1 MNLLVFEA
9 FRILT
14 RNVFPQ
20 NLALKQHLRK
30 SDSIKMDGKHSL
42 LGVPDDPIAPSLYS
56 DAFFHLMLDFND

>member
-30 SDSIKMDGKHSL
+30 SDSIKMDCKDARIDASL
-42 LGVPDDPIAPSLYS
+42 RVSVGLEPPPP
-56 DAFFHLMLDFND
+56 

>member
-30 SDSIKMDGKHSL
+30 SDSIKMDGKHSII
-42 LGVPDDPIAPSLYS
+42 GVPDFLIHCAILLIRCLISS
-56 DAFFHLMLDFND
+56 VA

>member
-56 DAFFHLMLDFND
+56 DA